1 MTRAKEKK
9 MRKVWAIT
17 AKAGL
22 ALRRNEEQVFLNL
35 FPECDVGHKFVYK
48 RVTDGVEVGCDLF
61 SAACYGITSR
71 KKDDLARTI
80 AERMIQ
86 EGLDLR
92 LHRVNARHGFTA
104 LMMAAACCE
113 TGLVELLL
121 PHSDLDAI
129 TTSEG
134 QTAAELADGGGKAEN
149 AELIRTFQ
157 LSRSEAQSLW
167 DHIPEPK
174 PKRENSIDD

>member
-1 MTRAKEKK
+1 MTRAKEKE

-17 AKAGL
+17 ARAGQ
-22 ALRRNEEQVFLNL
+22 ALRTNDEQVFLNL
-35 FPECDVGHKFVYK
+35 FPHCDVGHKFVYK
-48 RVTDGVEVGCDLF
+48 RVTDGEEVECDLF
-61 SAACYGITSR
+61 SAACYGIANR
-71 KKDDLARTI
+71 KKDDLARVI

-92 LHRVNARHGFTA
+92 LHRVNTRHRFST

-113 TGLVELLL
+113 TGLVEFLL

-129 TTSEG
+129 TTSESE
-134 QTAAELADGGGKAEN
+134 TAAELADGVGKAEN

-157 LSRSEAQSLW
+157 RSRSEAQSLG
-167 DHIPEPK
+167 DDIPVPK
-174 PKRENSIDD
+174 PTRKKSIDD